1 MPIAPAAAPSITR
14 PTIDVIPTSLP
25 RRDRI
30 LTYELGYPT
39 LVNIDVSFNTA
50 DEESYITVSDLL
62 PTG

>member
-1 MPIAPAAAPSITR
+1 MRVSNSR
-14 PTIDVIPTSLP
+14 PVWSYD
-25 RRDRI
+25 
-30 LTYELGYPT
+30 ELGYPT